1 MGGAC
6 SQKSM
11 KEVNFH
17 AGVALFGR
25 CLKLEAEYLDEDGT
39 FPKSL
44 LILSSIAT
52 TYGLQHTR

>member
-1 MGGAC
+1 
-6 SQKSM
+6 M